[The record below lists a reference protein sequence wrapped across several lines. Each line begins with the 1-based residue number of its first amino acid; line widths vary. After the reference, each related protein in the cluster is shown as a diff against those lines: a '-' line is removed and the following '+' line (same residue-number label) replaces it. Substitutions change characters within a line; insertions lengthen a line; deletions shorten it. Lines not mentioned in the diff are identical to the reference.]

1 MTPLWYNIRSMSKS
15 KESAFVHHLIE
26 KNIKPPQQGII
37 FMGHTLE
44 PITRTYTKQEEI
56 HKAARLLA
64 QTYEH
69 VQAMNTLTTVEFTD
83 QVIRL
88 LFETTSLPDTAR
100 LNTSV
105 FLQKIIYNLT
115 SEKFHG
121 DLDRAADLRGIMREA
136 NALSIWSQKFQV
148 YRSSHLDY
156 VHKIDFIISNGTKCL
171 PVNVKG
177 PKVDSAEI
185 IPNNPPVWRVGV
197 PYRTL
202 YKSSALEL
210 YSFPFGEKN
219 HPREYEQIMKL
230 GSVGMQT
237 TEVAK
242 DLLPLPSD
250 PHQSLDMEQCYLL
263 H

>member
-1 MTPLWYNIRSMSKS
+1 MRQIKEKDIRPPLR
-15 KESAFVHHLIE
+15 
-26 KNIKPPQQGII
+26 PII

-44 PITRTYTKQEEI
+44 PIAIHQENQEDIIRQAKQ
-56 HKAARLLA
+56 LA
-64 QTYEH
+64 QHYEH
-69 VQAMNTLTTVEFTD
+69 IHIMTISAIVDFTD
-83 QVIRL
+83 QIVRL
-88 LFETTSLPDTAR
+88 LFQTTHLPDTAR
-100 LNTSV
+100 LNTSI

-115 SEKFHG
+115 ADKVKTDKDKG
-121 DLDRAADLRGIMREA
+121 ADLRGIMREA
-136 NALSIWSQKFQV
+136 NALYIWSQKFQV
-148 YRSSHLDY
+148 YRSPHLDY
-156 VHKIDFIISNGTKCL
+156 IHKIDFIISDGAKCL
-171 PVNVKG
+171 PINIKG

-202 YKSSALEL
+202 YKSSELEL

-219 HPREYEQIMKL
+219 HPREYEQILKL
-230 GSVGMQT
+230 GSLGLQS

-250 PHQSLDMEQCYLL
+250 PHPSLDTGQCYLL